1 MAQPASILVTGAS
14 SGIGAALARGLAA
27 RGEPLLLTAR
37 RRDRLEALAAELGR
51 DPGVA
56 VQAVPCDLAQA
67 DTVQA
72 LQAELERRGLAIK
85 GLVNSAGIGLR
96 GQVES
101 IEPAQLEAWRTR

>member
-1 MAQPASILVTGAS
+1 M
-14 SGIGAALARGLAA
+14 LA
-27 RGEPLLLTAR
+27 
-37 RRDRLEALAAELGR
+37 
-51 DPGVA
+51 VS
-56 VQAVPCDLAQA
+56 CDLAQA
-67 DTVQA
+67 DAVQA